1 MPIRKSNDPLTSGGL
16 RQSVSYARV
25 SDKEQERGY
34 SIRAQR
40 NLFPPYAA
48 EKDLLIEH
56 EFADVHSA
64 KKPGRPGFTAMLE
77 YLKKN
82 PGCQIILVEKTDR
95 LYRNLADRVAV
106 EALGVEVHL
115 VKENQ
120 VVSKNSRAV
129 DKHRHDSEVLNAK
142 RYVDNLSEEVQKGMR
157 TKAEQGLWPSYAQ
170 LGYRNTIGDDGR
182 RTIVP
187 DAVLGP
193 VVTNLFGWFYTGEY
207 SLERLARR
215 AFEEGFRFRKS
226 AGRVPVSTLQKILR
240 NPIYMGEFDYGGV
253 RYQGIHEPLVTREVW
268 GRVQEILDGRKRK
281 KHRKVTHEFVY
292 SGMVDCGHCGC
303 SLVGEIKKGRYVYYH
318 CTGYRG
324 KCGEP
329 YTREEVLEREFAK
342 GFQELFLPP
351 EILQWLEAELTES
364 EKTAQAAH
372 AEVLRRQQVELER
385 LQRRHE
391 MMYDDRLD
399 GRIDAATYD
408 HRIAQIQLQREQIR
422 QRIRAAEAA
431 MPPAANQAVDLR
443 HLTNHIGD
451 LISEQTAAEQRKL
464 LRAVV
469 QHASW
474 ERGELQILMRETFES
489 LRLAPPTAAV
499 ENSGPG
505 DRRLPTGTP
514 PNALQIRQ
522 PSREVDS
529 VPSSESGTTAEA
541 AWSTE
546 ENSGLRE

>member
-1 MPIRKSNDPLTSGGL
+1 MRKNNEPLTSAGL
-16 RQSVSYARV
+16 RRAVSYARV

-34 SIRAQR
+34 SIRAQG

-48 EKDLLIEH
+48 EKGLLIEQ

-82 PGCQIILVEKTDR
+82 PGCQIIVVEKTDR

-142 RYVDNLSEEVQKGMR
+142 RYVDNLSEEVQKGLR
-157 TKAEQGLWPSYAQ
+157 TKAEQGLWPSYAP
-170 LGYRNTIGDDGR
+170 LGYRNTTGDDGR
-182 RTIVP
+182 RIIVP
-187 DAVLGP
+187 DAMLGP
-193 VVTNLFGWFYTGEY
+193 VVTNLFAWFYTGEY
-207 SLERLARR
+207 SLQRLARR
-215 AFEEGFRFRKS
+215 AFEDGFRFRKS
-226 AGRVPVSTLQKILR
+226 SGRVRASTLQKILR

-268 GRVQEILDGRKRK
+268 GRIQEILEGRNRK

-318 CTGYRG
+318 CTGHRG

-329 YTREEVLEREFAK
+329 YTREEILERKFAQ
-342 GFQELFLPP
+342 GLQELLFSP

-372 AEVLRRQQVELER
+372 AEVLRRQQLELER
-385 LQRRHE
+385 LQQRQE

-399 GRIDAATYD
+399 GRIDAAAFD
-408 HRIAQIQLQREQIR
+408 HRIAQIQVQREQIR
-422 QRIRAAEAA
+422 HRIRTVQAA

-443 HLTNHIGD
+443 HLTNHIGE
-451 LISEQTAAEQRKL
+451 LFSEQTAAEQRKL

-474 ERGELQILMRETFES
+474 KKGELQISMRETFEA
-489 LRLAPPTAAV
+489 LRLASPTAAP
-499 ENSGPG
+499 ENSGLV
-505 DRRLPTGTP
+505 DRRLPTGTL
-514 PNALQIRQ
+514 PNALEIRQ
-522 PSREVDS
+522 PSRQVDS
-529 VPSSESGTTAEA
+529 ITLSESGTAAEA

-546 ENSGLRE
+546 DNSGRREA